1 MFNFI
6 NRIKNKLE
14 NKDNLLRKDSRL
26 EERFIRYLN
35 LIDNSNNNK
44 AECAM
49 IFIKIVVE
57 YLNYAEAIQVI
68 EKKEN
73 VQNNS
78 SIEIIYAELEFHL
91 GINDDTTILKKIHDD
106 DKKYYKGIK
115 ILNSE
120 PLDFHI
126 NKIPILLN
134 PWNGDRI
141 LDNFNEI
148 NEQNKFDGIHFSWN
162 IQNHFLYP
170 MNIVVCNGG
179 NHSQLSARYK
189 NQGTTIINKIKDF
202 TLLYKML
209 KFDGINYIKLSDQ
222 SIIKLNY
229 SREILFYSGVIF
241 ELGRY
246 LLKEKYSLLP
256 CDLLSNLY
264 NDSAYIK

>member
-6 NRIKNKLE
+6 KRIRNKLE
-14 NKDNLLRKDSRL
+14 KKDYLSEVDSRS
-26 EERFIRYLN
+26 EDRFIRYLS
-35 LIDNSNNNK
+35 LIESNMNSNK

-49 IFIKIVVE
+49 IFIKIIVE
-57 YLNYAEAIQVI
+57 YLNYAEAIQAI

-78 SIEIIYAELEFHL
+78 SIETIYSELECHL
-91 GINDDTTILKKIHDD
+91 GINHDTTIIKKVHDD
-106 DKKYYKGIK
+106 DKKYYKSTK
-115 ILNSE
+115 ILNYE
-120 PLDFHI
+120 PLDFYI
-126 NKIPILLN
+126 NKLPILLN

-141 LDNFNEI
+141 LDNFNKI
-148 NEQNKFDGIHFSWN
+148 DEQNKFDGIYFSWN

-189 NQGTTIINKIKDF
+189 NQGTTIINKVKDF
-202 TLLYKML
+202 TLLYKMV
-209 KFDGINYIKLSDQ
+209 KFDGINYIKSSDKT
-222 SIIKLNY
+222 IIELDY

-246 LLKEKYSLLP
+246 LLKEKYSLLT
-256 CDLLSNLY
+256 CEMLSN
-264 NDSAYIK
+264 